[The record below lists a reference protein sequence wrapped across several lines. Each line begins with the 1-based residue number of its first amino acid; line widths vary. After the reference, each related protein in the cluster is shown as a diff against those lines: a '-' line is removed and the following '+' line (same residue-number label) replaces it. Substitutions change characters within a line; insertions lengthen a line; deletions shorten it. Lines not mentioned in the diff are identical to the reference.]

1 MIEVRGLKK
10 TFDGFAALDGAD
22 LSVPRGAVYGLVGPN
37 GAGKTTLLRHL
48 TGVYHQDSGSVTF
61 DGQPVW
67 ENVDVKARIASIPDD
82 WFYFMQAGLRDMM
95 RFYRGFYPHFN
106 AERYEKLKEVFA
118 LDETRPLRRM
128 SKGQQKQAA
137 FWLAMCA
144 MPDYLILDE
153 PVDGLDPVMRRQV
166 WSLILQ
172 DVAERGTTVL
182 VSSHNLRE
190 LEDVCDHVGVMSR
203 GKLLLEHSL
212 SELQDYTVKLQL
224 AFEGAE
230 LPELPQEIK
239 VLHHAQTGRVHTLIC
254 RGSAEELEQQLAAL
268 CMMMTGQILAA
279 PVFYFV
285 GNILVPGMEYLLRN
299 FAGNFLYGYSGHTD
313 VALGFLSPP
322 LYMYTMCT
330 EVAIASIETCESD
343 SYYVTA
349 YALEHRS
356 FMILAA
362 YALAG
367 LVIALIA
374 LLLYRTRKSE
384 MTGSTVAFPW
394 ATPIFKYG
402 VAFCTA
408 VALGQFLYYFLFGQ
422 YRSGG
427 SDSLP
432 GTILCMVAAGLVGYF
447 VAEMLI
453 KKSFR
458 VFRAG
463 AKGAVIVSLALVL
476 LGVTMSFDLTGYE
489 KRVPDESEIESAFY
503 TFSGMTHVTTDD
515 ADTIRRLTAAH
526 QAIVKNRNEQARIA
540 DAWDADALS
549 QSDYADIE
557 PFSLRL
563 TYYLKDGSQ
572 LSRSYSLYLR
582 RSDLTAPSSVTARVN
597 ALYTCRESVLCR
609 VLGYGYEHLGDTPRF
624 LDSYCYYY
632 DDNSGGKDY
641 ALTAAQAEQVYAAL
655 MQDVQDSDNGG
666 SDIFA
671 VQEHLYDSSIS
682 FSLELYF
689 ESTNEK
695 GRPEVYTLSPPVNG
709 STPNTLQVL
718 NELLPELKSNTVTPP
733 SDDGIHTLPATEDV
747 STTESVN

>member
-1 MIEVRGLKK
+1 MRSATSFFDKTLFRSQLKHTWPLWLGYTALWLFLVPVMLFSELSAYQGGYSAADASYLLLNTGVRGGIFISFFFGL
-10 TFDGFAALDGAD
+10 FFAMLAF
-22 LSVPRGAVYGLVGPN
+22 S
-37 GAGKTTLLRHL
+37 HL
-48 TGVYHQDSGSVTF
+48 TQSRATNGFHALPVRRETIFLTAYLTGLFCQLSTILVTFLLGAAVSAPLHLSFWSVT
-61 DGQPVW
+61 G
-67 ENVDVKARIASIPDD
+67 
-82 WFYFMQAGLRDMM
+82 
-95 RFYRGFYPHFN
+95 
-106 AERYEKLKEVFA
+106 
-118 LDETRPLRRM
+118 
-128 SKGQQKQAA
+128 AA
-137 FWLAMCA
+137 M
-144 MPDYLILDE
+144 
-153 PVDGLDPVMRRQV
+153 
-166 WSLILQ
+166 
-172 DVAERGTTVL
+172 
-182 VSSHNLRE
+182 
-190 LEDVCDHVGVMSR
+190 
-203 GKLLLEHSL
+203 
-212 SELQDYTVKLQL
+212 
-224 AFEGAE
+224 
-230 LPELPQEIK
+230 
-239 VLHHAQTGRVHTLIC
+239 
-254 RGSAEELEQQLAAL
+254 GSAMLEAVFFYSFAAL

-322 LYMYTMCT
+322 LYMYP
-330 EVAIASIETCESD
+330 EVDIASIETCESD

-422 YRSGG
+422 YRSSGN
-427 SDSLP
+427 DSLP
-432 GTILCMVAAGLVGYF
+432 GTILCMAVAGLVGYF

-463 AKGAVIVSLALVL
+463 AKGAAIVALALVL
-476 LGVTMSFDLTGYE
+476 LGVAMSFDLTGYE
-489 KRVPDESEIESAFY
+489 KHVPDESEIESVYY
-503 TFSGMTHVTTDD
+503 TFSGMTNVTTDD

-540 DAWDADALS
+540 DAWDADTLS
-549 QSDYADIE
+549 QSDHDDIE

-563 TYYLKDGSQ
+563 PYYLKDGSQ

-582 RSDLTAPSSVTARVN
+582 RSDLTAPSSATARVN
-597 ALYTCRESVLCR
+597 ALYMCRESVLRR
-609 VLGYGYEHLGDTPRF
+609 VLGYGCDHLGDTPRF

-632 DDNSGGKDY
+632 DENSNTKDY

-666 SDIFA
+666 SNIFA
-671 VQEHLYDSSIS
+671 VQEYQYDPPIS
-682 FSLELYF
+682 FWLELYF

-695 GRPEVYTLSPPVNG
+695 GRPEVYTLSPHVNG

-718 NELLPELKSNTVTPP
+718 SKLLPELKSNTVTPP

-747 STTESVN
+747 SATESVN

>member
-1 MIEVRGLKK
+1 MRSATSFFDKTLFRSQLKHTWPLWLGYTALWLFLVPVALFSELSAYQGSYSAADASGLLLNTGVRGGVFISFFFGL
-10 TFDGFAALDGAD
+10 FFAMLAF
-22 LSVPRGAVYGLVGPN
+22 S
-37 GAGKTTLLRHL
+37 HL
-48 TGVYHQDSGSVTF
+48 TQSRATNGFHALPVRRETIFLTAYLTGLFCQLSTILVTFLLGAAVSAPLHLSFWSVT
-61 DGQPVW
+61 G
-67 ENVDVKARIASIPDD
+67 
-82 WFYFMQAGLRDMM
+82 
-95 RFYRGFYPHFN
+95 
-106 AERYEKLKEVFA
+106 
-118 LDETRPLRRM
+118 
-128 SKGQQKQAA
+128 AA
-137 FWLAMCA
+137 M
-144 MPDYLILDE
+144 
-153 PVDGLDPVMRRQV
+153 
-166 WSLILQ
+166 
-172 DVAERGTTVL
+172 
-182 VSSHNLRE
+182 
-190 LEDVCDHVGVMSR
+190 
-203 GKLLLEHSL
+203 
-212 SELQDYTVKLQL
+212 
-224 AFEGAE
+224 
-230 LPELPQEIK
+230 
-239 VLHHAQTGRVHTLIC
+239 
-254 RGSAEELEQQLAAL
+254 GSAMLEAVFFYSFAAL

-408 VALGQFLYYFLFGQ
+408 VALGQFLYYFLFGR

-463 AKGAVIVSLALVL
+463 AKGAAIVSLALVL
-476 LGVTMSFDLTGYE
+476 LGVAMSFDLTGYE
-489 KRVPDESEIESAFY
+489 KHVPDESEIESAFY
-503 TFSGMTHVTTDD
+503 TFSGMTNVTTDD

-526 QAIVKNRNEQARIA
+526 RAIVKNRNEQARIA
-540 DAWDADALS
+540 DARDADTLS
-549 QSDYADIE
+549 QSDYDDIE

-572 LSRSYSLYLR
+572 LSRSYWVYLR
-582 RSDLTAPSSVTARVN
+582 RSDLTVPSSVTARVN

-641 ALTAAQAEQVYAAL
+641 ALTAAQAEQIYAAL

-671 VQEHLYDSSIS
+671 VQEYLYDSPTH
-682 FSLELYF
+682 FSPELYY

-695 GRPEVYTLSPPVNG
+695 GRPEVYSLGPNVNN

-733 SDDGIHTLPATEDV
+733 SDDGIDTLPATEDV
-747 STTESVN
+747 SATESVN

>member
-1 MIEVRGLKK
+1 MRSATSFFDKTLFRSQLKHTWPLWLGYTALWLFLVPVALFSELSAYQGGYSAADASGLLLNTGVRGGVFISFFFGL
-10 TFDGFAALDGAD
+10 FFAMLAF
-22 LSVPRGAVYGLVGPN
+22 S
-37 GAGKTTLLRHL
+37 HL
-48 TGVYHQDSGSVTF
+48 TQSRATNGFHALPVRRETIFLTAYLTGLFCQLSTILVTYLLGAAVSAPLHLSFWSVT
-61 DGQPVW
+61 G
-67 ENVDVKARIASIPDD
+67 
-82 WFYFMQAGLRDMM
+82 
-95 RFYRGFYPHFN
+95 
-106 AERYEKLKEVFA
+106 
-118 LDETRPLRRM
+118 
-128 SKGQQKQAA
+128 AA
-137 FWLAMCA
+137 M
-144 MPDYLILDE
+144 
-153 PVDGLDPVMRRQV
+153 
-166 WSLILQ
+166 
-172 DVAERGTTVL
+172 
-182 VSSHNLRE
+182 
-190 LEDVCDHVGVMSR
+190 
-203 GKLLLEHSL
+203 
-212 SELQDYTVKLQL
+212 
-224 AFEGAE
+224 
-230 LPELPQEIK
+230 
-239 VLHHAQTGRVHTLIC
+239 
-254 RGSAEELEQQLAAL
+254 GSAMLEAVFFYSFAVL
-268 CMMMTGQILAA
+268 CMVMTGQILAA

-349 YALEHRS
+349 YALERGS
-356 FMILAA
+356 LMILAA

-422 YRSGG
+422 YRSSGN
-427 SDSLP
+427 DSLP

-453 KKSFR
+453 RKSFR

-463 AKGAVIVSLALVL
+463 AKGAAIVSLALVL
-476 LGVTMSFDLTGYE
+476 LGVAMSFDLTGYE

-503 TFSGMTHVTTDD
+503 TFSGMTNVTTDD

-526 QAIVKNRNEQARIA
+526 RAIVKNRNEQARIA
-540 DAWDADALS
+540 DAWDADTLS
-549 QSDYADIE
+549 QSDYGDIE
-557 PFSLRL
+557 PFHLRL

-572 LSRSYSLYLR
+572 LSRSYYVYLR
-582 RSDLTAPSSVTARVN
+582 RSELTVPSSVTARVN

-632 DDNSGGKDY
+632 DDNAGGKDY

-655 MQDVQDSDNGG
+655 MRDVQDSDNGG

-671 VQEHLYDSSIS
+671 VQEYLYDSPTH
-682 FSLELYF
+682 FSPELYY

-695 GRPEVYTLSPPVNG
+695 GRPEVYSLGPNVNN

-718 NELLPELKSNTVTPP
+718 SELLPELKSNTVTPP
-733 SDDGIHTLPATEDV
+733 SDDGIDTLPATEDV
-747 STTESVN
+747 SATESVN

>member
-1 MIEVRGLKK
+1 MRSATSFFDKTLFRSQLKHTWPLWLGYTALWLFLVPVALFSELTAYQGGYSAVDASYLLLNAGVRGGVFISFVFGL
-10 TFDGFAALDGAD
+10 FFAMLAF
-22 LSVPRGAVYGLVGPN
+22 S
-37 GAGKTTLLRHL
+37 HL
-48 TGVYHQDSGSVTF
+48 TQSRATNGFHALPVRRETIFLTSYLTGLFCQVSTILVTF
-61 DGQPVW
+61 LLG
-67 ENVDVKARIASIPDD
+67 AAISA
-82 WFYFMQAGLRDMM
+82 
-95 RFYRGFYPHFN
+95 
-106 AERYEKLKEVFA
+106 
-118 LDETRPLRRM
+118 PLHL
-128 SKGQQKQAA
+128 SFWGVTGAA
-137 FWLAMCA
+137 M
-144 MPDYLILDE
+144 
-153 PVDGLDPVMRRQV
+153 
-166 WSLILQ
+166 
-172 DVAERGTTVL
+172 
-182 VSSHNLRE
+182 
-190 LEDVCDHVGVMSR
+190 
-203 GKLLLEHSL
+203 
-212 SELQDYTVKLQL
+212 
-224 AFEGAE
+224 
-230 LPELPQEIK
+230 
-239 VLHHAQTGRVHTLIC
+239 
-254 RGSAEELEQQLAAL
+254 GSAMLEAVFFYSFAAL

-285 GNILVPGMEYLLRN
+285 GNFLVPGMEYLLRN
-299 FAGNFLYGYSGHTD
+299 FAGNFLYGYSGYTD
-313 VALGFLSPP
+313 VTLGFLSPP
-322 LYMYTMCT
+322 LYMHFK
-330 EVAIASIETCESD
+330 VDIASIEACEND

-349 YALEHRS
+349 YALDRRS
-356 FMILAA
+356 LMILAL

-432 GTILCMVAAGLVGYF
+432 GTILCMAAAGLVGYF
-447 VAEMLI
+447 VAEMLV

-463 AKGAVIVSLALVL
+463 AKGAAIVALALVL
-476 LGVTMSFDLTGYE
+476 LGVAMSFDLTGYE
-489 KRVPDESEIESAFY
+489 KHVPDESEIESVYY
-503 TFSGMTHVTTDD
+503 TFSGMTNVTTGD

-526 QAIVKNRNEQARIA
+526 QAIVKNRDEQARMA
-540 DAWDADALS
+540 DAWDADTLS
-549 QSDYADIE
+549 QSDHDDIE

-582 RSDLTAPSSVTARVN
+582 RSDLTVPSSATARVN
-597 ALYTCRESVLCR
+597 ALYMCRESVLRR
-609 VLGYGYEHLGDTPRF
+609 VLGNGYEHLGDTPRF

-641 ALTAAQAEQVYAAL
+641 TLTAAQAEQVYAAL
-655 MQDVQDSDNGG
+655 MQDVQNSDNGS

-671 VQEHLYDSSIS
+671 VQEYLYDSPTH
-682 FSLELYF
+682 FSPELYF

-695 GRPEVYTLSPPVNG
+695 GRPEVYTLGPNVNN

-718 NELLPELKSNTVTPP
+718 SELLPELKSNTATPP
-733 SDDGIHTLPATEDV
+733 SDDGIHTLPATEDA
-747 STTESVN
+747 STEESVN

>member
-1 MIEVRGLKK
+1 MRSATSFFDKTLFRSQLKHTWPLWLGYTALWLFLVPVTLFSELSAYQGGYSAADASYLLLNTGVRGGVFISFFFGL
-10 TFDGFAALDGAD
+10 FFAMLAF
-22 LSVPRGAVYGLVGPN
+22 S
-37 GAGKTTLLRHL
+37 HL
-48 TGVYHQDSGSVTF
+48 TQSRATNGFHALPVRRETIFLTAYLTGLFCQLSSILVTFLLGAAVSAPLHLSFWSVT
-61 DGQPVW
+61 G
-67 ENVDVKARIASIPDD
+67 
-82 WFYFMQAGLRDMM
+82 
-95 RFYRGFYPHFN
+95 
-106 AERYEKLKEVFA
+106 
-118 LDETRPLRRM
+118 
-128 SKGQQKQAA
+128 AA
-137 FWLAMCA
+137 M
-144 MPDYLILDE
+144 
-153 PVDGLDPVMRRQV
+153 
-166 WSLILQ
+166 
-172 DVAERGTTVL
+172 
-182 VSSHNLRE
+182 
-190 LEDVCDHVGVMSR
+190 
-203 GKLLLEHSL
+203 
-212 SELQDYTVKLQL
+212 
-224 AFEGAE
+224 
-230 LPELPQEIK
+230 
-239 VLHHAQTGRVHTLIC
+239 
-254 RGSAEELEQQLAAL
+254 GSAMLEAVFFYSFAVL

-349 YALEHRS
+349 YALDRGS

-367 LVIALIA
+367 LIIALIA

-427 SDSLP
+427 NDSLP
-432 GTILCMVAAGLVGYF
+432 GTILCMAAAGLVGYF

-453 KKSFR
+453 RKSFR

-463 AKGAVIVSLALVL
+463 AKGAAIVALALVL
-476 LGVTMSFDLTGYE
+476 LGVAMSFDLTGYE
-489 KRVPDESEIESAFY
+489 KHVPDESEIESAFY

-526 QAIVKNRNEQARIA
+526 QAIVKNRDALARA
-540 DAWDADALS
+540 EEVWDAGI
-549 QSDYADIE
+549 DYEDIE

-572 LSRSYSLYLR
+572 LSRSYLVYLR
-582 RSDLTAPSSVTARVN
+582 RGDLTVPSSATARVN
-597 ALYTCRESVLCR
+597 ALYMCRESVLCR

-632 DDNSGGKDY
+632 DENSGAKDY
-641 ALTAAQAEQVYAAL
+641 SLTAAQAEQVYAAL
-655 MQDVQDSDNGG
+655 MQDVQDSDNGS

-671 VQEHLYDSSIS
+671 VQEYQYASPTS
-682 FSLELYF
+682 FSLELYY
-689 ESTNEK
+689 ESVDEN
-695 GRPEVYTLSPPVNG
+695 GRPKVYTLAPNVNG
-709 STPNTLQVL
+709 STSNALQVL
-718 NELLPELKSNTVTPP
+718 SELLPELKSNTVTPP

-747 STTESVN
+747 STEESVN

>member
-1 MIEVRGLKK
+1 M
-10 TFDGFAALDGAD
+10 
-22 LSVPRGAVYGLVGPN
+22 
-37 GAGKTTLLRHL
+37 
-48 TGVYHQDSGSVTF
+48 
-61 DGQPVW
+61 
-67 ENVDVKARIASIPDD
+67 
-82 WFYFMQAGLRDMM
+82 
-95 RFYRGFYPHFN
+95 
-106 AERYEKLKEVFA
+106 
-118 LDETRPLRRM
+118 
-128 SKGQQKQAA
+128 
-137 FWLAMCA
+137 
-144 MPDYLILDE
+144 
-153 PVDGLDPVMRRQV
+153 
-166 WSLILQ
+166 
-172 DVAERGTTVL
+172 
-182 VSSHNLRE
+182 
-190 LEDVCDHVGVMSR
+190 
-203 GKLLLEHSL
+203 
-212 SELQDYTVKLQL
+212 
-224 AFEGAE
+224 
-230 LPELPQEIK
+230 
-239 VLHHAQTGRVHTLIC
+239 
-254 RGSAEELEQQLAAL
+254 GSAMLEAVFFYSFAAL

-299 FAGNFLYGYSGHTD
+299 FAGNFLYGYSGYTD

-322 LYMYTMCT
+322 LYMYPR
-330 EVAIASIETCESD
+330 VDIASIETCESD

-422 YRSGG
+422 YRSSGN
-427 SDSLP
+427 DSLP

-463 AKGAVIVSLALVL
+463 AKGAAIVAGVLVL
-476 LGVTMSFDLTGYE
+476 LGIGMSFDLTGYE
-489 KRVPDESEIESAFY
+489 KHVPDESEIESAFY

-526 QAIVKNRNEQARIA
+526 QAIVKSRNEQARIA
-540 DAWDADALS
+540 DASDADTLS
-549 QSDYADIE
+549 QNDHDDIE
-557 PFSLRL
+557 PFHLRL

-582 RSDLTAPSSVTARVN
+582 RSDLTVPSSATARVN
-597 ALYTCRESVLCR
+597 ALYMCRESVLRR
-609 VLGYGYEHLGDTPRF
+609 VLGYGCEHLGDTPRF

-632 DDNSGGKDY
+632 DENSNTKDY

-671 VQEHLYDSSIS
+671 VQEYQYDPPIS
-682 FSLELYF
+682 FWLELYF

-695 GRPEVYTLSPPVNG
+695 GRPEVYSLGPHVNS

-733 SDDGIHTLPATEDV
+733 SDDGIHTLPATEDS
-747 STTESVN
+747 STEESVN

>member
-1 MIEVRGLKK
+1 MRSATSFFDKTLFRSQLKHTWPLWLGYTALWLFLVPVALFSELSAYQGGYSAADASGLLLNTGVRGGVFISFFFGL
-10 TFDGFAALDGAD
+10 FFAMLAF
-22 LSVPRGAVYGLVGPN
+22 S
-37 GAGKTTLLRHL
+37 HL
-48 TGVYHQDSGSVTF
+48 TQSRATNGFHALPVRRETIFLTAYLTGLFCQLSTILVTYLLGAAVSAPLHLSFWSVT
-61 DGQPVW
+61 G
-67 ENVDVKARIASIPDD
+67 
-82 WFYFMQAGLRDMM
+82 
-95 RFYRGFYPHFN
+95 
-106 AERYEKLKEVFA
+106 
-118 LDETRPLRRM
+118 
-128 SKGQQKQAA
+128 AA
-137 FWLAMCA
+137 M
-144 MPDYLILDE
+144 
-153 PVDGLDPVMRRQV
+153 
-166 WSLILQ
+166 
-172 DVAERGTTVL
+172 
-182 VSSHNLRE
+182 
-190 LEDVCDHVGVMSR
+190 
-203 GKLLLEHSL
+203 
-212 SELQDYTVKLQL
+212 
-224 AFEGAE
+224 
-230 LPELPQEIK
+230 
-239 VLHHAQTGRVHTLIC
+239 
-254 RGSAEELEQQLAAL
+254 GSAMLEAVFFYSFAVL
-268 CMMMTGQILAA
+268 CMVMTGQILAA

-349 YALEHRS
+349 YALERGS
-356 FMILAA
+356 LMILAA

-422 YRSGG
+422 YRSSGN
-427 SDSLP
+427 DSLP

-453 KKSFR
+453 RKSFR

-463 AKGAVIVSLALVL
+463 AKGAAIVALALVL
-476 LGVTMSFDLTGYE
+476 LGVAMSFDLTGYE
-489 KRVPDESEIESAFY
+489 KHVPDESEIESVYY
-503 TFSGMTHVTTDD
+503 TFSGMTNVTTDD

-540 DAWDADALS
+540 DAWDADTLS

-582 RSDLTAPSSVTARVN
+582 RSELTAPSSVTARVN

-671 VQEHLYDSSIS
+671 VQEYQYDSPIH
-682 FSLELYF
+682 FSPELYY

-695 GRPEVYTLSPPVNG
+695 GRPEVYTLGPNVNN

-718 NELLPELKSNTVTPP
+718 SELLPELKSNTVTPP
-733 SDDGIHTLPATEDV
+733 SDDGIHTLPATEDA
-747 STTESVN
+747 STEESVN

>member
-1 MIEVRGLKK
+1 MRSATSFFDKTLFRSQLKHTWPLWLGYTALWLFLVPVALFSELSAYQGSYSTADASGLLLNAGVRGGVFISFFFGL
-10 TFDGFAALDGAD
+10 FFAM
-22 LSVPRGAVYGLVGPN
+22 LSFS
-37 GAGKTTLLRHL
+37 HL
-48 TGVYHQDSGSVTF
+48 TQSRATNGYHALPVRRETIFMTAYLTGLFCQLSTILVTFLLGAAVSAPLHLSFWSVT
-61 DGQPVW
+61 G
-67 ENVDVKARIASIPDD
+67 
-82 WFYFMQAGLRDMM
+82 
-95 RFYRGFYPHFN
+95 
-106 AERYEKLKEVFA
+106 
-118 LDETRPLRRM
+118 
-128 SKGQQKQAA
+128 AA
-137 FWLAMCA
+137 M
-144 MPDYLILDE
+144 
-153 PVDGLDPVMRRQV
+153 
-166 WSLILQ
+166 
-172 DVAERGTTVL
+172 
-182 VSSHNLRE
+182 
-190 LEDVCDHVGVMSR
+190 
-203 GKLLLEHSL
+203 
-212 SELQDYTVKLQL
+212 
-224 AFEGAE
+224 
-230 LPELPQEIK
+230 
-239 VLHHAQTGRVHTLIC
+239 
-254 RGSAEELEQQLAAL
+254 GSAMLEAVFFYSFAVL

-285 GNILVPGMEYLLRN
+285 GNILVPGMEYLLRD
-299 FAGNFLYGYSGHTD
+299 FAGNFLFGYSGHTGITLD
-313 VALGFLSPP
+313 FLSPP
-322 LYMYTMCT
+322 IYMYT
-330 EVAIASIETCESD
+330 EVDIASIETCESG

-356 FMILAA
+356 LMILAA

-408 VALGQFLYYFLFGQ
+408 VSLGQFLYYFLFGQ
-422 YRSGG
+422 YRSSG

-432 GTILCMVAAGLVGYF
+432 GTILCMAAAGLVGYF

-463 AKGAVIVSLALVL
+463 AKGAAIVSLALVL
-476 LGVTMSFDLTGYE
+476 LGVAMSFDLTGYE
-489 KRVPDESEIESAFY
+489 KHVPDESEIESAFY
-503 TFSGMTHVTTDD
+503 TFSGMTNVTTDD

-526 QAIVKNRNEQARIA
+526 QAIVKNRNEQVRIA
-540 DAWDADALS
+540 DASDADTLS
-549 QSDYADIE
+549 QSDYDDIE

-582 RSDLTAPSSVTARVN
+582 RSDLTVPSSATARVN
-597 ALYTCRESVLCR
+597 ALYMCRESVLCR
-609 VLGYGYEHLGDTPRF
+609 VLGYGYGYEHLGDTPRF

-632 DDNSGGKDY
+632 DENSNTKDY
-641 ALTAAQAEQVYAAL
+641 ALTAAQAGQVYAAL

-671 VQEHLYDSSIS
+671 VQEYQYDSSIS

-695 GRPEVYTLSPPVNG
+695 GRPEVYSLGPNVNN

-733 SDDGIHTLPATEDV
+733 SDDGIHTLPATEDA
-747 STTESVN
+747 STEESVN

>member
-1 MIEVRGLKK
+1 MRSATSFFDKTLFRSQLKHTWPLWLGYTALWLFLVPVALFSELSAYQGSYSAADASSLLLNAGVRGGVFISFFFGL
-10 TFDGFAALDGAD
+10 FFAMLAF
-22 LSVPRGAVYGLVGPN
+22 S
-37 GAGKTTLLRHL
+37 HL
-48 TGVYHQDSGSVTF
+48 TQSRATNGFHALPVRRETIFLTAYLTGLFCQLSTILVTFLLGAAVSAPLHLSFWSVT
-61 DGQPVW
+61 
-67 ENVDVKARIASIPDD
+67 
-82 WFYFMQAGLRDMM
+82 
-95 RFYRGFYPHFN
+95 
-106 AERYEKLKEVFA
+106 
-118 LDETRPLRRM
+118 
-128 SKGQQKQAA
+128 AA
-137 FWLAMCA
+137 AM
-144 MPDYLILDE
+144 
-153 PVDGLDPVMRRQV
+153 
-166 WSLILQ
+166 
-172 DVAERGTTVL
+172 
-182 VSSHNLRE
+182 
-190 LEDVCDHVGVMSR
+190 
-203 GKLLLEHSL
+203 
-212 SELQDYTVKLQL
+212 
-224 AFEGAE
+224 
-230 LPELPQEIK
+230 
-239 VLHHAQTGRVHTLIC
+239 
-254 RGSAEELEQQLAAL
+254 GSAMLEAVFFYSFAAL

-447 VAEMLI
+447 AAEMLV

-458 VFRAG
+458 VFRTG
-463 AKGAVIVSLALVL
+463 AKGAAIVSLALVL
-476 LGVTMSFDLTGYE
+476 LGVAMSFDLTGYE
-489 KRVPDESEIESAFY
+489 KRVPNESEIESAFY

-526 QAIVKNRNEQARIA
+526 RAIVGNRKEQARISE
-540 DAWDADALS
+540 AWDADTLS
-549 QSDYADIE
+549 RSDYDDIE

-572 LSRSYSLYLR
+572 LSRSYFVYLR
-582 RSDLTAPSSVTARVN
+582 RSDLTVPSSATARVN
-597 ALYTCRESVLCR
+597 ALYMCRESVLCR

-632 DDNSGGKDY
+632 DENSNTKDY

-718 NELLPELKSNTVTPP
+718 SELLPELKSNTVTPP